1 MIQKKIIKLSDSPFT
16 KYATIYKDDSSKS
29 QACILYFHGGG
40 LLYGNR
46 EDLPEKHVNA
56 VTAAGYTIIAFD
68 YPLSPAAKLDT
79 ILDDVCG
86 SVNDYLDN
94 IEKYI
99 EEPLPYFLWGRSSGA
114 YLCLIAA
121 ASGKLKQKPVAV
133 LSFYGYGFLC
143 DNWYQMPS
151 KYYCKLPKVDEAC
164 LNGIPQEMH
173 ANGGLDTHYS
183 IYVYARQSGNW
194 KNLIYDGRDKFFL
207 LDYSLR
213 TKDKFPCPLFCA
225 HSTGDTDVPYSEFL
239 ELCNRYHAKRF
250 IAATDVHD
258 FDRDED
264 SPFTN
269 RLLEATL
276 AFMEEKMPSNKR
288 TDSREN

>member
-94 IEKYI
+94 I
-99 EEPLPYFLWGRSSGA
+99 LWIR
-114 YLCLIAA
+114 
-121 ASGKLKQKPVAV
+121 
-133 LSFYGYGFLC
+133 F
-143 DNWYQMPS
+143 
-151 KYYCKLPKVDEAC
+151 
-164 LNGIPQEMH
+164 
-173 ANGGLDTHYS
+173 
-183 IYVYARQSGNW
+183 
-194 KNLIYDGRDKFFL
+194 
-207 LDYSLR
+207 SLR
-213 TKDKFPCPLFCA
+213 QLVSD
-225 HSTGDTDVPYSEFL
+225 
-239 ELCNRYHAKRF
+239 AKQ
-250 IAATDVHD
+250 I
-258 FDRDED
+258 
-264 SPFTN
+264 
-269 RLLEATL
+269 LL
-276 AFMEEKMPSNKR
+276 
-288 TDSREN
+288 